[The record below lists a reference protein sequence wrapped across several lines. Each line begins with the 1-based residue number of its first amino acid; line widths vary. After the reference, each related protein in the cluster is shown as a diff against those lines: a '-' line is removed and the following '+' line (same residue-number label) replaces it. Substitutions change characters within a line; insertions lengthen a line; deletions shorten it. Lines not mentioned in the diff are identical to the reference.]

1 MTLIQRIKNIRLNGK
16 IALYRLL
23 PLRQNKII
31 FWANSFKQYGCSPK
45 YITEYLL
52 REYPDRFDIVWVFE
66 DGVQIPDELDKKIR
80 AVRYFSYAY
89 LRELHT
95 AKFVVCNMRTGP
107 AYLWKKRKGQIYIQ
121 TWHSSLRLKK
131 IEGDAAE
138 HLPDVYIQHAKE
150 DSKRID
156 FLLSGCRFSTEIFK
170 RAFWYNGII
179 LETGTPRCDIL
190 VKNNSET
197 RKKVFQHFRIPESSR
212 LVLYAPTFRSSKTS
226 DYLGMDFARLKKSL
240 EGDQAQWTIGA
251 RLHPNILHT
260 VDADGA
266 VAMSKYSDMQEL
278 LVAADLL
285 ITDYSSCMFDM
296 AIARKPCVLYAPD
309 FDEYVAKERGL
320 YFDLRELPFPIA
332 ETMDELREAIRNFDL
347 EEYLLQVE
355 AFLDRIGSFEDGNAA
370 KRVCE
375 FICQQTAKKEAVD
388 AGFVS

>member
-1 MTLIQRIKNIRLNGK
+1 MTFIQRIKQLRLNGK
-16 IALYRLL
+16 IAFYRLL
-23 PLRQNKII
+23 PLRKNKII

-45 YITEYLL
+45 YISEYLL
-52 REYPDRFDIVWVFE
+52 QNFPNQYDIVWVFE
-66 DGVQIPDELDKKIR
+66 KGVQVPNDLPA
-80 AVRYFSYAY
+80 AVRVVWYFSYEY
-89 LRELHT
+89 LKELHT
-95 AKFVVCNMRTGP
+95 AKYVICNMRTGP

-332 ETMDELREAIRNFDL
+332 TTMDELQDKIRHFDKVQYL
-347 EEYLLQVE
+347 EKVNT
-355 AFLDRIGSFEDGNAA
+355 FLNQIGSYEDGHAA
-370 KRVCE
+370 ER
-375 FICQQTAKKEAVD
+375 ICNIIRQH
-388 AGFVS
+388 